1 MEELFG
7 PPAVPV
13 VTALTIFS
21 LHDFDLPRHTQ
32 KTVRNYMNGRVLRH
46 VAKLHFGT
54 VGGKIG
60 MNIMVEHLLVLFGCY
75 LTHYIL

>member
-13 VTALTIFS
+13 MTTMAIFS
-21 LHDFDLPRHTQ
+21 VHDIDSPRHTQ
-32 KTVRNYMNGRVLRH
+32 KTARNYMNGRVLRH

-54 VGGKIG
+54 AGGKIY
-60 MNIMVEHLLVLFGCY
+60 MNIMVGHLLVLFGCY
-75 LTHYIL
+75 LTQYIL